1 MDYVHPR
8 FSALGRNEYAQR
20 RNEAVSVIYDAD
32 QKECPYCH
40 SRSIIRNGHVK
51 SNHRSRYYCK
61 DCHHSFVSSIHTV
74 YYRGRL
80 GQHEV
85 RSLLD
90 SLVVDTT
97 VIGAA
102 KETSVSKN
110 TSLRYRHMLL
120 EYVEKADKKP
130 VLSGEGVQVD
140 ETYKTLSGMVGHEKK
155 KKGISSQKEA
165 ICVGTDY
172 SGRIFLKDLKNG
184 HPTMQ
189 SLKNTWTGY
198 IADGSVITHDMLH
211 GYSGAFDFLADKKEI
226 TVRSTEPEEEKAL
239 EHLNHLCAGVQWF
252 LRKHRGI
259 VKKRLNQYLSW
270 YEILYNENP
279 TLEEFENLVFSQYLK
294 NTDNNT

>member
-1 MDYVHPR
+1 MDFVHPR

-61 DCHHSFVSSIHTV
+61 DCHHSFVSSINTI

-102 KETSVSKN
+102 KETNVSKN

-120 EYVEKADKKP
+120 GYVEKPIKSLFCQVKECRSMRPTRHLAEWWGTRKRRRESHPRRKP
-130 VLSGEGVQVD
+130 
-140 ETYKTLSGMVGHEKK
+140 Y
-155 KKGISSQKEA
+155 A
-165 ICVGTDY
+165 
-172 SGRIFLKDLKNG
+172 
-184 HPTMQ
+184 
-189 SLKNTWTGY
+189 
-198 IADGSVITHDMLH
+198 
-211 GYSGAFDFLADKKEI
+211 
-226 TVRSTEPEEEKAL
+226 
-239 EHLNHLCAGVQWF
+239 
-252 LRKHRGI
+252 
-259 VKKRLNQYLSW
+259 
-270 YEILYNENP
+270 
-279 TLEEFENLVFSQYLK
+279 
-294 NTDNNT
+294 